1 MTPDDFSKAAEIIR
15 KTREYNKNYYA
26 ANKKQESSTPKNNSG
41 RKVIEELTTERAAEI
56 LRKYKLKCQSRNAKL
71 NTPAEIKQEISKLFT
86 KLKKLMPDKS

>member
-15 KTREYNKNYYA
+15 KTREYNKSYY
-26 ANKKQESSTPKNNSG
+26 ANKKQDNSTPKKNCG
-41 RKVIEELTTERAAEI
+41 RKVIEELTQERAAEI

>member
-15 KTREYNKNYYA
+15 KTREYNKSYYA
-26 ANKKQESSTPKNNSG
+26 SKKQDPSTPKKNCG
-41 RKVIEELTTERAAEI
+41 RKVIEELTQERAAEI

-71 NTPAEIKQEISKLFT
+71 NTPEEIKQEITKLFT